1 MEGHLEPI
9 DQELIRRYWEQQWGL
24 PVVSTRRTY
33 MPEDVHGLV
42 WRDEWAEVQG
52 LITWHIEGD
61 WAEIVTVDAFQ
72 HGRHIGGRLL
82 DGAETELRRRAVHRA
97 TIVTTN
103 DNLRAL
109 VFYVRRGYR
118 LVKIALDDMD
128 RVRSLKPHVPSKG
141 QDGIP
146 LRDMLE
152 LEKDL
157 TAAPAPVG
165 RSHLPPE
172 VRSESFS

>member
-9 DQELIRRYWEQQWGL
+9 DQEFIHRHWEQHWGL
-24 PVVSTRRTY
+24 PIVSTHRTY
-33 MPEDVHGLV
+33 MPGDVHGLV
-42 WRDEWAEVQG
+42 WRDEWAAVQG
-52 LITWHIEGD
+52 LITWHVEDD

-72 HGRHIGGRLL
+72 HGRHIGGWLL
-82 DGAETELRRRAVHRA
+82 DGAEAELRRRGVNRA

-109 VFYVRRGYR
+109 GFYVRRGYR

-128 RVRSLKPHVPSKG
+128 RVRSLKPHVASEG

-157 TAAPAPVG
+157 TAAPAPIG
-165 RSHLPPE
+165 RSHLPRE
-172 VRSESFS
+172 VGPESFS

>member
-1 MEGHLEPI
+1 MEGHVEPI
-9 DQELIRRYWEQQWGL
+9 DQEFIRRYWEQHRGL
-24 PVVSTRRTY
+24 PIVSTRATY

-72 HGRHIGGRLL
+72 QGRHIGGRLI
-82 DGAETELRRRAVHRA
+82 DGAEAELRRRGVARA
-97 TIVTTN
+97 MIVTTN

-109 VFYVRRGYR
+109 GFYVRHGYR

-128 RVRSLKPHVPSKG
+128 RVRSLKPHVPQQG
-141 QDGIP
+141 QEGIP

-157 TAAPAPVG
+157 AAAPTPVG
-165 RSHLPPE
+165 RSRLPRE
-172 VRSESFS
+172 VRPESFS

>member
-1 MEGHLEPI
+1 M
-9 DQELIRRYWEQQWGL
+9 
-24 PVVSTRRTY
+24 
-33 MPEDVHGLV
+33 
-42 WRDEWAEVQG
+42 QG
-52 LITWHIEGD
+52 LITWHIDGD

-82 DGAETELRRRAVHRA
+82 DGAEAELRRRGVYRA

-109 VFYVRRGYR
+109 VFYLRRGYR

-128 RVRSLKPHVPSKG
+128 RVRSLKPQVPSEG
-141 QDGIP
+141 RDGIL

-157 TAAPAPVG
+157 TATPASIG
-165 RSHLPPE
+165 CFSLPREIRP
-172 VRSESFS
+172 ESFS